1 MGWTKQQ
8 FIDSAF
14 EEIGMATYVFDLS
27 ADQIQGAL
35 RRLDGMMAAWNAKG
49 IRLGYPLPSN
59 PDNSDLSA
67 QTNVPD
73 SANEAIY
80 TNLAIKI
87 APSYGKVVSAD
98 TKMTAKQSLNT
109 LMSIAAY
116 PMQQQLPDTLPAGAG
131 NKPWRYD
138 DPFMAEPIDPLLAGN
153 DSEIE
158 FN

>member
-1 MGWTKQQ
+1 M
-8 FIDSAF
+8 
-14 EEIGMATYVFDLS
+14 
-27 ADQIQGAL
+27 
-35 RRLDGMMAAWNAKG
+35 
-49 IRLGYPLPSN
+49 GYPLPSN
-59 PDNSDLSA
+59 PDDSDLSA

-87 APSYGKVVSAD
+87 APSYGKAISAD
-98 TKMTAKQSLNT
+98 TKMTAKMSLNT
-109 LMSIAAY
+109 LMSLAAY
-116 PMQQQLPDTLPAGAG
+116 PMEKQLPDTLPAGAG